1 MQFIVKV
8 QLPLSSNHAD
18 PEALVYNKERTLVQQ
33 FPVTKD
39 LRQLMGGQD
48 KRYFHAAL
56 NDRQELVLGK
66 PTKQQP
72 W

>member
-8 QLPLSSNHAD
+8 QLPLSSNVD
-18 PEALVYNKERTLVQQ
+18 NPPALVYNKERTLMQQ

-39 LRQLMGGQD
+39 LKQLMGGQD

-56 NDRQELVLGK
+56 NEKKELVLGK
-66 PTKQQP
+66 PTKHQP